1 MIESK
6 HPSKAQKV
14 GEEGQNVRVELEREL
29 RRLRGLMGLN
39 SSLKVEWA
47 PNGSREAHG
56 EVRGDIIYVYDEGL
70 KEAVQTLKHEFLD
83 CAVSRTIEP
92 YKDIANKL
100 IAYINEKAYKDKE
113 KLVEALCKLISQ
125 EV

>member
-29 RRLRGLMGLN
+29 RRLQSLIGLN
-39 SSLKVEWA
+39 SSLKVDWV
-47 PNGSREAHG
+47 PNGSRDVHG
-56 EVRGDIIYVYDEGL
+56 EVRGDIIYVYDESL
-70 KEAVQTLKHEFLD
+70 EEAVQTLRHEFID
-83 CAVSRTIEP
+83 YAVSRTIEP
-92 YKDIANKL
+92 YRDIANKL
-100 IAYINEKAYKDKE
+100 IVFINEKAYRDKE
-113 KLVEALCKLISQ
+113 KLVGALCTLISQ